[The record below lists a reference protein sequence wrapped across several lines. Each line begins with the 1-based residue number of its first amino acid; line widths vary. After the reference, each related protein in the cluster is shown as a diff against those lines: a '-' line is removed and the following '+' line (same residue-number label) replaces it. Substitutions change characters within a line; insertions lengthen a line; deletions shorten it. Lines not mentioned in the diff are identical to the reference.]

1 MADVRLPDGTIIRNV
16 PEGTTQAE
24 LTTRVDSAVQQG
36 SFPGAL
42 GSVTKFGEGLFRG
55 LQQAETGIKQL
66 GAASEGFGDV
76 LFGREPEP
84 EREQRQQML
93 KSEIALRDIKIG
105 ELGIPGQAGALIGET
120 LPSFAVP
127 GGPAGGLAKRIAGGV
142 AADVVSTIADPVRED
157 QTRLGNL
164 ATAATF
170 SAGLRGIGTG
180 VSAGLKRAT
189 SAPTSPDVTKP
200 PTRTLTLAEEKAT
213 LGVPDQPIVGRPT
226 LDKPVD
232 FTPQVS
238 SESIVANLRKGK
250 TAKVADTVVPDVEI
264 IESAQRLGVD
274 LNPEH
279 YSTNVAF
286 QDVARA
292 LKTRPGSQLQA
303 NEVAALSALSEQAD
317 DLVVKNKGF
326 LDRSEFSQ
334 EIGSEITTS
343 IDNLSKQT
351 TKAYATVNDAIPAA
365 TKVESRLVRDYL
377 DTKLAEL
384 GGDTSLLTSVEKQLL
399 ALTRKT
405 KKGEIIPPTYA
416 AIDRVR
422 KNVGNG
428 FSRQGPFADVDQAI
442 LSEVY
447 GVLSDVQ
454 NGVARSFGV
463 GDLYDTARGLVVTR
477 KGLEDT
483 AVQLFG
489 RNISGSLT
497 PKLKGAAT
505 GLVKGDVTK
514 FNQLIEALPQ
524 HRRSEAA
531 ATVLSEIF
539 AGGSRSGGELGTGFV
554 QSFNAFNRN
563 KTAKNLLFSHL
574 APEVRQRFDDI
585 GRIMTGIVESNRKP
599 LGNPSGSAGPIVKAL
614 DDLSFVEKAYEGG
627 KKIAAAEG
635 VSSAIGVPGIGT
647 AAVVGSLISK
657 QRTPVIV
664 AADQML
670 SSPEFTR
677 AIGRAV
683 QGDVVTANKIIEN
696 SSSFKKW
703 LATTTPE
710 VQQRI
715 AVRGIIAWLSS
726 EEQE

>member
-1 MADVRLPDGTIIRNV
+1 MAEFIVTDKETGQRLKLTGDAPPTDTELEQIFGIAQPSPDVEQPSD
-16 PEGTTQAE
+16 
-24 LTTRVDSAVQQG
+24 
-36 SFPGAL
+36 FPGAL

-55 LQQAETGIKQL
+55 LKQAKAGAKQL
-66 GAASEGFGDV
+66 FAEIPSFTPATDPAAEA
-76 LFGREPEP
+76 
-84 EREQRQQML
+84 QQKQAL
-93 KSEIALRDIKIG
+93 KSEIALRDLRIG
-105 ELGIPGQAGALIGET
+105 ELGLPGQAGAIVGET
-120 LPSFAVP
+120 IPSFAIP
-127 GGPAGGLAKRIAGGV
+127 GGPAGGLARRIVGGV
-142 AADVVSTIADPVRED
+142 AADVVSTVADPVRED

-164 ATAATF
+164 ARAAVF
-170 SAGLRGIGTG
+170 SGGLRVAGSGISAGT
-180 VSAGLKRAT
+180 KRISNVEA
-189 SAPTSPDVTKP
+189 AP
-200 PTRTLTLAEEKAT
+200 
-213 LGVPDQPIVGRPT
+213 GRPT
-226 LDKPVD
+226 IQGPDTPVSVGKPTLDAPVD
-232 FTPQVS
+232 FTPPIS
-238 SESIVANLRKGK
+238 SEIIVASLRKGK
-250 TAKVADTVVPDVEI
+250 IAKVAEAVIPDVKT

-303 NEVAALSALSEQAD
+303 REVAALADLSRQAD

-326 LDRSEFSQ
+326 LDRAEFSR
-334 EIGSEITTS
+334 EIGSEINAA
-343 IDNLSKQT
+343 IDGLSKKT
-351 TKAYATVNDAIPAA
+351 TAAYTSVNNAIPAA
-365 TKVESRLVRDYL
+365 TRVESGLIRDYL
-377 DTKLAEL
+377 NRKLSEL
-384 GGDTSLLTSVEKQLL
+384 GGDKSLLTSVEKQLL

-405 KKGEIIPPTYA
+405 KKGEVIPPTYA

-463 GDLYDTARGLVVTR
+463 GDLYDSARGLVVTR
-477 KGLEDT
+477 KALEDT

-489 RNISGSLT
+489 RNISGSLV
-497 PKLKGAAT
+497 PKLRGAAT

-514 FNQLIEALPQ
+514 FNQLINALPAG
-524 HRRSEAA
+524 RRSDAA

-539 AGGSRSGGELGTGFV
+539 AGGSRSGGQLGTGFV
-554 QSFNAFNRN
+554 SSFNAFNRN

-574 APEVRQRFDDI
+574 SKDARQRYNDI
-585 GRIMTGIVESNRKP
+585 GHIMTGIVESNRKP

-614 DDLSFVEKAYEGG
+614 DDLSLAEKVYEGG
-627 KKIAAAEG
+627 KKIVPAEI
-635 VSSAIGVPGIGT
+635 VSSTVGAPGIGS
-647 AAVVGSLISK
+647 AMAIGSLISK

-670 SSPEFTR
+670 SSPQFTR
-677 AIGRAV
+677 AIGKAI
-683 QGDVVTANKIIEN
+683 QGDITTANKIIEN
-696 SSSFKKW
+696 STPFKRW

-715 AVRGIIAWLSS
+715 AVRGIMAWLSS